1 MTLRLPPL
9 PPYLP
14 SPSHSLSLSLLL
26 IFAELYLLADLF
38 FEVISPYRGLSQ
50 FVTDRFISP
59 PLSRKEA
66 EGTFSF
72 EVFLPASNSYL
83 SSLNPHIKTAQLS
96 SNGNGSRTE

>member
-1 MTLRLPPL
+1 MTLRLPPPRSPPTFHL
-9 PPYLP
+9 PLTL
-14 SPSHSLSLSLLL
+14 SPSLLL

-72 EVFLPASNSYL
+72 
-83 SSLNPHIKTAQLS
+83 
-96 SNGNGSRTE
+96 